1 MKKKILLLA
10 ALLTASM
17 ALSACGGSDGDSS
30 LVGDGTDSSVT
41 SESTSGTSDESST
54 SEESASSGETAESSA
69 EEQVQVTPTFM
80 FFSSKSDT
88 DYESTMAAVNEL
100 QEAYG
105 DRIKFDLIDIDENP
119 EAKENFPVEGQT
131 PVLIMLNTSN
141 DISAFE
147 FKITDKAKMEDT
159 IKNALGE

>member
-30 LVGDGTDSSVT
+30 LVGDGTDSSVM
-41 SESTSGTSDESST
+41 SESTSGTSDEIST

-69 EEQVQVTPTFM
+69 EEQVEVTPTFM
-80 FFSSKSDT
+80 FFSSKSDA